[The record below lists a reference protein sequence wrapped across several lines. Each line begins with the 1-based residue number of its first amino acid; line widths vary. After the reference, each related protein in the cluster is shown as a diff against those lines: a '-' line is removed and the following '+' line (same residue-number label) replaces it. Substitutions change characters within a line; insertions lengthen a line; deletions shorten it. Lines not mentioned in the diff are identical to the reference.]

1 LVYYILKTLKQQV
14 GEYLEAQRPYYGDEE
29 VDDNLKI
36 LKDQN
41 DDLSNIDSLH
51 KILLLRLIDDHPLYK
66 AIEASKTSETE

>member
-1 LVYYILKTLKQQV
+1 MVYYILKTLKQQV

-29 VDDNLKI
+29 VDDNLII

-51 KILLLRLIDDHPLYK
+51 KILLLRLIDDHLIYK
-66 AIEASKTSETE
+66 AIKASKTSETE

>member
-1 LVYYILKTLKQQV
+1 MVYYILKTLKQQV

-29 VDDNLKI
+29 VDDILKI

-51 KILLLRLIDDHPLYK
+51 KILLLRLIDDHLLYK
-66 AIEASKTSETE
+66 EIEASKTSETE

>member
-1 LVYYILKTLKQQV
+1 MKTLKQQIS
-14 GEYLEAQRPYYGDEE
+14 EYLEAQRPYYGDEE
-29 VDDNLKI
+29 VDDILKI

-51 KILLLRLIDDHPLYK
+51 KILLLRLIDDHLLYK